1 MKLTRWIVLVL
12 LIGLQWVAHADV
24 LLGHVVGVS
33 DGDTITVLDDNKQR
47 HVIRLMGIDAPEKAQ
62 AFGQKSKQ
70 SLSDLVFNKAVSVT
84 WFKRDRYGRTVGQ
97 VHVDDSDVCL
107 EQINRGLAWHYKQYE
122 REQSVEDRSRYAIAE
137 EQARIAKS
145 GLWADDSPT
154 EPSKFRRKYKINQ
167 Q

>member
-24 LLGHVVGVS
+24 LLGHVVAVS

-70 SLSDLVFNKAVSVT
+70 SLSDLVFNKDVSVS

-97 VHVDDSDVCL
+97 VYVDETDVCL
-107 EQINRGLAWHYKQYE
+107 EQIMRGLAWHYKQYE
-122 REQSVEDRSRYAIAE
+122 REQSAEDRSRYAIAE
-137 EQARIAKS
+137 EQARNARI
-145 GLWADDSPT
+145 GLWNDELPS
-154 EPSKFRRKYKINQ
+154 EPSKFRRKLHTN
-167 Q
+167 